1 MYICVFQKKY
11 LSPLDN
17 SLSIWKSFETLYAQ
31 WMLLVQCYPP
41 GLKYQSTI
49 VGVGS
54 SLVTHTVIIKVVKR
68 CYNNEI
74 RFIQKIFPLLERYR
88 TLPTLLNN
96 YCHDPDR
103 HSWSNRSHYCIL
115 LNISC

>member
-17 SLSIWKSFETLYAQ
+17 SLSIMKSFETLYAQ

-68 CYNNEI
+68 RYNNEI
-74 RFIQKIFPLLERYR
+74 RFTQKLFALLERYL
-88 TLPTLLNN
+88 TFTHIAKQSL
-96 YCHDPDR
+96 
-103 HSWSNRSHYCIL
+103 S
-115 LNISC
+115 